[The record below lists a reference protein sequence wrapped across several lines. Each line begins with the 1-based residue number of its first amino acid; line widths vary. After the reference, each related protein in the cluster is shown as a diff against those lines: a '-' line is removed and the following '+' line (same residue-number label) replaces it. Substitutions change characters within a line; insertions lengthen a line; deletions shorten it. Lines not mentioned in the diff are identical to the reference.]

1 MTTIKRSATD
11 TEIRELLDGTTR
23 KAPESAFGSDK
34 GDYSGS
40 PQLRYPKTGESAGAN
55 TTTNTQGQ
63 GEAAKSDSSSTVTPT
78 PTPTQDTTQKQ
89 TEVDSGSK
97 STTATTPSSNADTSA
112 TSSKDSNSTS
122 TTPAASE
129 QSKGQSNTT
138 DTGAA
143 KTTDTAST
151 SNANANTT
159 STTPTQTD
167 AAKSGEAPVAEK
179 EEVKPVEKTEVAS
192 TTPAATPTT
201 TVDADGTVH
210 NESEEATPEPKT
222 YNRVALSEKLIVQTT
237 DDSGD
242 IKNFKY
248 RAAASNASGG
258 SYTERPA
265 YGGKFPSDE
274 SKAFHV
280 IYVDTVEFGMAP
292 VSAASSTTQKLENT
306 EVDGY
311 INVPMSDP
319 NFASAWRP
327 SMAFAV
333 SISDVNHRDWI
344 DGNAIVNKY
353 DIGFSVKSELRPDLP
368 GYTGTLKVN
377 GGQIN
382 RLLMTFNVPDYT
394 GVRQQSSKE
403 NSDRTKSRPF
413 QGYPSTSFK
422 ATETLFNSVFGAE
435 TARVYS
441 KTIDAYMPIGKFIV
455 TMYITDRETKQ
466 AYEHSF
472 KINQYK

>member
-1 MTTIKRSATD
+1 M
-11 TEIRELLDGTTR
+11 
-23 KAPESAFGSDK
+23 
-34 GDYSGS
+34 
-40 PQLRYPKTGESAGAN
+40 
-55 TTTNTQGQ
+55 
-63 GEAAKSDSSSTVTPT
+63 
-78 PTPTQDTTQKQ
+78 
-89 TEVDSGSK
+89 
-97 STTATTPSSNADTSA
+97 
-112 TSSKDSNSTS
+112 
-122 TTPAASE
+122 
-129 QSKGQSNTT
+129 
-138 DTGAA
+138 
-143 KTTDTAST
+143 
-151 SNANANTT
+151 
-159 STTPTQTD
+159 
-167 AAKSGEAPVAEK
+167 
-179 EEVKPVEKTEVAS
+179 KPVTKTEVVT
-192 TTPAATPTT
+192 TTPLSTLTT
-201 TVDADGTVH
+201 TVDSDGTVH
-210 NESEEATPEPKT
+210 NESEEAAPEPKT
-222 YNRVALSEKLIVQTT
+222 YNRVALSEKLIVQTS
-237 DDSGD
+237 DDNGD

-258 SYTERPA
+258 QYTERPA

-274 SKAFHV
+274 SKPFHV

-319 NFASAWRP
+319 NFAGAWRP

-344 DGNAIVNKY
+344 DGNAITNKY

-368 GYTGTLKVN
+368 GYTGTLKAN

-394 GVRQQSSKE
+394 GVRQQVSKE
-403 NSDRTKSRPF
+403 NTDRTKSRPF